1 MSKLF
6 DESWNKKTDTQRFET
21 LVDWVHELVWG
32 TSRRS
37 EPKRARGPK
46 GRYKGDDLST
56 KDFNEAW
63 IGGKAPKKR
72 KETYDKGTK
81 KRNRKTD

>member
-6 DESWNKKTDTQRFET
+6 DKSWSKKTDTQRFET

-32 TSRRS
+32 TPRRP
-37 EPKRARGPK
+37 EPKRARTK
-46 GRYKGDDLST
+46 DGRYKADDPTT

-63 IGGKAPKKR
+63 VRGVGPKKR
-72 KETYDKGTK
+72 KTNDRKTK